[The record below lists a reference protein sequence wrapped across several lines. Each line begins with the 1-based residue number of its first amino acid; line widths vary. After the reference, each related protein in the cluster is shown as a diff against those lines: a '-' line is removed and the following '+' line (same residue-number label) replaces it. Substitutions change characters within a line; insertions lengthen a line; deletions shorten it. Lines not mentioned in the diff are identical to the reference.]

1 MCFQNSSALCPG
13 HFEELLASRAP
24 LSSSSRCVS
33 GVLRC
38 AQSSQEICDPKNYL
52 FSSISSPLQEK
63 KRLKKYKLCSN
74 FCTIKCTFSNFFFPK
89 TGWIC
94 NIFAPY
100 KCRKKA
106 FNHIYKTILTKK
118 LYYREKPALNMCWC
132 SRQTYDNPMTASKKH
147 ENVVG

>member
-13 HFEELLASRAP
+13 HFEELLASKAP
-24 LSSSSRCVS
+24 LSSSSWCVS

-38 AQSSQEICDPKNYL
+38 AQSSQEICDSKNYL
-52 FSSISSPLQEK
+52 FSSISSSLQK
-63 KRLKKYKLCSN
+63 KRDLKNIN
-74 FCTIKCTFSNFFFPK
+74 FVQNSCTIKCTFSNFFPK

-118 LYYREKPALNMCWC
+118 LYYRKKPALNMWWC
-132 SRQTYDNPMTASKKH
+132 SWQTYDNPMTASKKH